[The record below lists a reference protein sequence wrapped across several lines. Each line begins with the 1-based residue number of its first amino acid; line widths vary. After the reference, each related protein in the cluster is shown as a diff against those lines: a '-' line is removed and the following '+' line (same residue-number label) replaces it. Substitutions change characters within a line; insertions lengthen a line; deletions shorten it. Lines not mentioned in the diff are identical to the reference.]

1 MTELMS
7 LSQEEPLTL
16 SQKMTVKFHL
26 LMCPECRRFDDNNRV
41 LKEMIK
47 KHKNLKGWFVLK
59 RLKKLIWQHRPNGIK
74 ALAMFGQYPM
84 LINGG
89 GMGFTGI
96 AFVPV

>member
-1 MTELMS
+1 MKRLKNCQKMTELMS

-47 KHKNLKGWFVLK
+47 KHKNLKG
-59 RLKKLIWQHRPNGIK
+59 
-74 ALAMFGQYPM
+74 
-84 LINGG
+84 
-89 GMGFTGI
+89 
-96 AFVPV
+96 

>member
-26 LMCPECRRFDDNNRV
+26 LMCPACRRFDDNNRV

-47 KHKNLKGWFVLK
+47 QHKNLKG
-59 RLKKLIWQHRPNGIK
+59 
-74 ALAMFGQYPM
+74 
-84 LINGG
+84 
-89 GMGFTGI
+89 
-96 AFVPV
+96 